1 MNAVLSKDNVIELLE
16 RAVEEKG
23 ADYVDPNAP
32 NYVCEYADEEGN
44 PLCIVGHV
52 LSYLGEPLKPTEQED
67 FNGGLHMTLWGS
79 EQDAREVILNPSAFG
94 VDDYD
99 VVGAVLGTAQ
109 RVQDRA
115 GTWGE
120 ALEAAKNRLAESDRD

>member
-1 MNAVLSKDNVIELLE
+1 MSAVLSKDNVIELLE

-23 ADYVDPNAP
+23 ADYVDPNAADH
-32 NYVCEYADEEGN
+32 VCEYADEQGN

-52 LSYLGEPLKPTEQED
+52 LSYLGEPLKPTVHEDYDGEQYT
-67 FNGGLHMTLWGS
+67 TLWGTGM
-79 EQDAREVILNPSAFG
+79 DATEAIINPSAFG

-99 VVGAVLGTAQ
+99 VVASVLSNAQ

-120 ALEAAKNRLAESDRD
+120 ALEAAKNRLAEGDRD